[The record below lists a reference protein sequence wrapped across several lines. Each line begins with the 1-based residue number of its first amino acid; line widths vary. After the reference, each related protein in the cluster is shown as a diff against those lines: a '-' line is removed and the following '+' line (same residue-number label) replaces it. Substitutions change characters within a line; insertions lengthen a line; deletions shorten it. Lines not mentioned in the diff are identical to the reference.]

1 MVEFF
6 ITENNEIEIRRYD
19 ADTTLAGLAA
29 ELEAFRQTAPD
40 LRTGKCKGC
49 GECCSDNI
57 PVLGLDLAILDL
69 DPAAL
74 CTGPGA
80 KGANPAAASPNPEA
94 QGTEPAVPDFHPRA
108 LGGRHGPDTGQAAG
122 SILVLPDKP
131 DMAFRRKAIKAMCEW
146 TSISELEATLLFE
159 YNNAEPLILAR
170 QASGECCFLKN
181 GLCTR
186 YTARPYSCGLYLCN
200 MGRRLAYIQE
210 MIVRQGTWHAYSKLG
225 WISEADIPHNPFLRA
240 DSYDKLC
247 VADFEF
253 DLKST
258 SDQLFFYF

>member
-6 ITENNEIEIRRYD
+6 ITENNEIEIRSYD

-57 PVLGLDLAILDL
+57 PVLGLDLAVLGL
-69 DPAAL
+69 DPETL
-74 CTGPGA
+74 GTD
-80 KGANPAAASPNPEA
+80 PASVGPNPEE
-94 QGTEPAVPDFHPRA
+94 QGTEPTVPGSDTAA
-108 LGGRHGPDTGQAAG
+108 LSGKQSPDHRQADG

-131 DMAFRRKAIKAMCEW
+131 DMAFRRKAIREMCEW

-170 QASGECCFLKN
+170 QASGECCFLKD
-181 GLCTR
+181 GLCSR

-225 WISEADIPHNPFLRA
+225 WIREADIPHNPFLRA
-240 DSYDKLC
+240 YSYDELY

>member
-6 ITENNEIEIRRYD
+6 ITENNEIEIRSYD

-57 PVLGLDLAILDL
+57 PVLGLDLAVLGL
-69 DPAAL
+69 DPETL
-74 CTGPGA
+74 GTD
-80 KGANPAAASPNPEA
+80 PASVGPNPEE
-94 QGTEPAVPDFHPRA
+94 QGTEPTVPGSDTAA
-108 LGGRHGPDTGQAAG
+108 LSGKQSPDHRQADG

-131 DMAFRRKAIKAMCEW
+131 DMAFRRKAIREMCEW

-170 QASGECCFLKN
+170 QASGECCFLKD

-225 WISEADIPHNPFLRA
+225 WIREADIPHNPFLRA
-240 DSYDKLC
+240 YSYDELY

>member
-1 MVEFF
+1 M
-6 ITENNEIEIRRYD
+6 
-19 ADTTLAGLAA
+19 
-29 ELEAFRQTAPD
+29 PD

-57 PVLGLDLAILDL
+57 PVLGLDLAVLGL
-69 DPAAL
+69 DPETL
-74 CTGPGA
+74 GTD
-80 KGANPAAASPNPEA
+80 PASVGPNPEE
-94 QGTEPAVPDFHPRA
+94 QGTEPTVPGSDTAA
-108 LGGRHGPDTGQAAG
+108 LSGKQSPDHRQADG

-131 DMAFRRKAIKAMCEW
+131 DMAFRRKAIREMCEW

-170 QASGECCFLKN
+170 QASGECCFLKD
-181 GLCTR
+181 GLCSR

-225 WISEADIPHNPFLRA
+225 WIREADIPHNPFLRA
-240 DSYDKLC
+240 YSYDELY